1 MGTLVDA
8 GFIIW
13 GFLALYV
20 AITIAYGIWMVIA
33 NRRDSADS
41 RPHEPQE

>member
-13 GFLALYV
+13 GFLTLY
-20 AITIAYGIWMVIA
+20 IMIIIAYLVWMVIA

-41 RPHEPQE
+41 RPHESQE